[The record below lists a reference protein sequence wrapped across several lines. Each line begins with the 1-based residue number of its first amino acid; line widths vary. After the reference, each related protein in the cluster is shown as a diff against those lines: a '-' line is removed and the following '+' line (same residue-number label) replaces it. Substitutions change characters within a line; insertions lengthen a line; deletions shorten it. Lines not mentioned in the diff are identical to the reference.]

1 MPSSHPLSLTPILLF
16 LNIPRDSPP
25 SPPTLQPAQAAVYGI
40 IVGAKAGGQT
50 KVQVTVAEA
59 GGANGAASSYTVEA
73 VVDVTSKTAA
83 AGGLYARWKAI
94 LHPADAGGNYTVT
107 AACTGCTAPGSTA
120 AIEDVTF
127 GDVWFCR

>member
-1 MPSSHPLSLTPILLF
+1 M
-16 LNIPRDSPP
+16 
-25 SPPTLQPAQAAVYGI
+25 YGI

-83 AGGLYARWKAI
+83 AGGLYARWKAL

>member
-1 MPSSHPLSLTPILLF
+1 M
-16 LNIPRDSPP
+16 
-25 SPPTLQPAQAAVYGI
+25 YGVV
-40 IVGAKAGGQT
+40 VGAKAGGQT
-50 KVQVTVAEA
+50 KVEVTVAEV
-59 GGANGAASSYTVEA
+59 GGAKYTVQA
-73 VVDVTSKTAA
+73 VVDVTPKTAA
-83 AGGLYARWKAI
+83 AGGLYARWKAL